1 MPGTGFSVPRREE
14 KTPGP
19 HARTPARPWRLSA
32 GQTGIAFMVK
42 SAGAY
47 RARVGSQDIDLPV
60 IPISDELA
68 IALLITVD
76 HGVRFAERAG
86 AELAELLAPYE
97 IEIVVS
103 VATMGIPL
111 AIEVTRALGLDDY
124 LILQKTPKLHLRDA
138 ITEPVKSI
146 TTGGMQRLLFDAA
159 RVDVVQ
165 GKRVGLVD
173 DVISTGASMRAALNL
188 LGHVGAE
195 PVAIG
200 ALLTEAA
207 TWRGELGDAATL
219 VHALGAIPVFRRD
232 SSGQLVEDWD
242 GGGEPDGLA
251 IGSTDAGRPTGP

>member
-1 MPGTGFSVPRREE
+1 MVIAAGT
-14 KTPGP
+14 
-19 HARTPARPWRLSA
+19 
-32 GQTGIAFMVK
+32 
-42 SAGAY
+42 Y
-47 RARVGSQDIDLPV
+47 RATVGSQEIDLPL
-60 IPISDELA
+60 IPITQDLA

-76 HGVRFAERAG
+76 HGVRFV
-86 AELAELLAPYE
+86 ELAATELARLLEPYE

-146 TTGGMQRLLFDAA
+146 TTGAQQRLLFDAA
-159 RVDVVQ
+159 RVGAVK
-165 GKRVGLVD
+165 GRRVGLVD

-188 LGHVGAE
+188 LNRVGAE

-200 ALLTEAA
+200 TLVTEAS
-207 TWRGELGDAATL
+207 TWRRLLGDTVNL

-232 SSGQLVEDWD
+232 GTGALVEDWD

-251 IGSTDAGRPTGP
+251 IAPAGGTPISAED

>member
-1 MPGTGFSVPRREE
+1 MVIAAGTY
-14 KTPGP
+14 
-19 HARTPARPWRLSA
+19 HAT
-32 GQTGIAFMVK
+32 
-42 SAGAY
+42 
-47 RARVGSQDIDLPV
+47 VGTQEIDLPL
-60 IPISDELA
+60 IPITDDLA

-76 HGVRFAERAG
+76 HGVRFVEQAAT
-86 AELAELLAPYE
+86 ELAEQLEKFDLDL
-97 IEIVVS
+97 VVS

-146 TTGGMQRLLFDAA
+146 TTGTQQRLLFAAA
-159 RVDVVQ
+159 RVEV
-165 GKRVGLVD
+165 GKGRRVGVVD

-188 LGHVGAE
+188 LYRVGAK

-200 ALLTEAA
+200 TLVTEAA
-207 TWRGELGDAATL
+207 TWRRELADTVDL

-232 SSGQLVEDWD
+232 SSGVFVEDWD

-251 IGSTDAGRPTGP
+251 LAPLEQNPPPARPEV

>member
-1 MPGTGFSVPRREE
+1 MVIAAGTY
-14 KTPGP
+14 
-19 HARTPARPWRLSA
+19 HAT
-32 GQTGIAFMVK
+32 
-42 SAGAY
+42 
-47 RARVGSQDIDLPV
+47 VGTQEIDLPL
-60 IPISDELA
+60 IPITDDLA

-76 HGVRFAERAG
+76 HGVRFVEQAAT
-86 AELAELLAPYE
+86 ELAEQLEKFDLDL
-97 IEIVVS
+97 VVS

-146 TTGGMQRLLFDAA
+146 TTGTQQRLLFDAA
-159 RVDVVQ
+159 RVEVVK
-165 GKRVGLVD
+165 GRRVGVVD

-188 LGHVGAE
+188 LYRVGAK

-200 ALLTEAA
+200 TLVTEAA
-207 TWRGELGDAATL
+207 TWRRELADTVDL

-232 SSGQLVEDWD
+232 SSGVFVEDWD

-251 IGSTDAGRPTGP
+251 LAPLEQNPPPARPEV